1 MVSKDEKWEKL
12 RQQELDL
19 QRQLEETEN
28 ERRTIERLFGMFE
41 DYHYRQRTSLEFE
54 TSRYAEQLGESNF
67 RIRHLSQQALDLL
80 DEGIRLKKDEER
92 RIDDEMTD
100 VYYAKIRL
108 DHEE

>member
-19 QRQLEETEN
+19 QRQLEDTEN

-41 DYHYRQRTSLEFE
+41 DYHYRQRTSSEFE
-54 TSRYAEQLGESNF
+54 TSRYAEQLEESNF
-67 RIRHLSQQALDLL
+67 QIRHLSQQALDLL

-100 VYYAKIRL
+100 V
-108 DHEE
+108 